1 MKRSSHDLDRLLRSA
16 AAAPARPLPE
26 LDLGLQN
33 RVLARLKASP
43 VSTGLSALS
52 GLCWRGALV
61 ACSLAV
67 VAVTLALW
75 QAPGDSVDPYV
86 EAESVAVEAIG
97 IAAN

>member
-1 MKRSSHDLDRLLRSA
+1 MKKQSHDLDRLLRSA
-16 AAAPARPLPE
+16 AAAPSRPLPE

-61 ACSLAV
+61 ACSLA
-67 VAVTLALW
+67 AIAATIALW
-75 QAPGDSVDPYV
+75 QSPGDATDPYL
-86 EAESVAVEAIG
+86 EAESVAVDAIG